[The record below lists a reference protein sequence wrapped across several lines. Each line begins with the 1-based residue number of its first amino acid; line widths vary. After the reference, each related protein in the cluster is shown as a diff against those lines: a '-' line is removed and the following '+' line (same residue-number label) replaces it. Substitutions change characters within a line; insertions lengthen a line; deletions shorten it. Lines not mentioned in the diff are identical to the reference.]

1 MQTYSHIILATVI
14 DRLAQKYSA
23 TAIHS
28 KAFLIGSFAPDVA
41 LGLLTTGFLVDRRLK
56 KEEAVWCGDEFN
68 NAYFN
73 DPLWIATH
81 NLLHAPFIIV
91 LMIII
96 GYYKGIRY
104 NKKWGWR
111 LIWFSIGCGIHSMI
125 DIGTHHN
132 DGPLLLFP
140 FNWQK
145 RFSSPVSYWDRKH
158 GAALFSPLEHLFDFM
173 MILNLFSE
181 IVKERHLI
189 SKGSW
194 KAAHRSY

>member
-1 MQTYSHIILATVI
+1 MQTYSHIIMATVV
-14 DRLAQKYSA
+14 DHFAQNHSA
-23 TAIHS
+23 ILIHS

-41 LGLLTTGFLVDRRLK
+41 LGILTGGFLMDRRLK

-68 NAYFN
+68 TIYFN
-73 DPLWIATH
+73 DPVWIVSH
-81 NLLHAPFIIV
+81 NLLHAPFIVV
-91 LMIII
+91 LIII
-96 GYYKGIRY
+96 VSYYMGSRY
-104 NKKWGWR
+104 NRKWGWI
-111 LIWFSIGCGIHSMI
+111 LFWFGLGCGIHSMI

-173 MILNLFSE
+173 LILKLLRE
-181 IVKERHLI
+181 IVKERRLL
-189 SKGSW
+189 SKGSP
-194 KAAHRSY
+194 KVAHKSY